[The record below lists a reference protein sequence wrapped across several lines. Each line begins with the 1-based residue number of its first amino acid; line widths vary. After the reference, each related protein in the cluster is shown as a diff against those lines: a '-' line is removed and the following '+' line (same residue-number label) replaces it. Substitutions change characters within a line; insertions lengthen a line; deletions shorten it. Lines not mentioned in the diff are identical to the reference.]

1 MSWLKTLKSMLPGVA
16 TAVSGPIG
24 GVVVKV
30 IADKLG
36 VEENAEAITKHL
48 VDNPADLEKLKD
60 LELEFSKLAVKDRE
74 SARAREIALA
84 ALGGISKA
92 ATPLLAFMTVGAAFA
107 FCYALIFFSL
117 PQQQEQIIIF
127 VLGFVTA
134 SATQVLSYYFGS
146 SVGSKDKTDELRRLV
161 K

>member
-1 MSWLKTLKSMLPGVA
+1 MNWMNTLKSLLPGIA
-16 TAVSGPIG
+16 TAATGPIG
-24 GVVVKV
+24 GIVVKAV
-30 IADKLG
+30 ADKLG
-36 VEENAEAITKHL
+36 VPDSVQAVAEHL
-48 VDNPADLEKLKD
+48 VANPADIEKLRD
-60 LELEFSKLAVKDRE
+60 MELELAKLSVQDRE
-74 SARAREIALA
+74 GARKREVAVA
-84 ALGGISKA
+84 ALGGLAKS

-117 PQQQEQIIIF
+117 PQQQENIIIF

-146 SVGSKDKTDELRRLV
+146 SVGSKDKTDEIKRLS